1 MSRSTRCLFASILQ
15 RRPWR
20 LLLLGGSLVYGR
32 CSSRTYLTCD
42 SSNGK
47 EVRPSIGQQTSRAN
61 VRFRT
66 DTEESAGVRTVKEI
80 ETTAS
85 DLGSDLFGIHVN
97 NRAWALFSQKL
108 HDAHHI
114 LKGIKWS
121 ELGDRIGDAVLPDW
135 AADLPA
141 YLAKLQ
147 SELNMFPGGLAEEIW
162 LEAQDPDLNP
172 EITRKAEVRI
182 GNDLCAEERQF
193 RKRRKMYIAK
203 ALARYLGV
211 PEDKMDPEDVP
222 TIAMCGSG
230 GGLRALVAGAS
241 SFHSAQEVGLFDCV
255 TYTAGVSGSCWLQAL
270 YYSSL
275 GEQKYSTVLN
285 HLKSRIGT
293 HIAYPPSAL
302 GLLTTAPTNK
312 FLLSGLVEKLK
323 GNSGTAFGPVDVY
336 GILLASRLLVPRG
349 ELALDDRNLKISN
362 QQLYVASGAQ
372 PLPIYTAVRHE
383 IPTDEKS
390 SKKDSTKQAL
400 PKEAME
406 AKEEAWFQWFEFTP
420 YELWSEEI
428 EAGIPSW
435 SVGRRFSQGVS
446 VPQDNGVNSPELR
459 IPILLGIWGSAFCA
473 TLSHYYKEIQPVV
486 KGLAGFGGIDDLL
499 EEQDDELV
507 KIHPIKPAAIPNYVQ
522 GLKDQVAPTAAKS
535 MFKSDQLQ
543 LADAGMS
550 NNLPI
555 YPLLRPGRD
564 VDVLIVFDS
573 SADIKKS
580 NWLSVVDGYAKQRG
594 IKSWP
599 LGAGWPKESLPEHP
613 LTETLDAT
621 KATRPKQAADTTP
634 NAQEALPNSA
644 SDKADGDLDY
654 CNVWVGTTL
663 VRSSETEPPPSKRVS
678 SDTIL
683 KALEPEAGIAVVY
696 FPLLPNPKVA
706 GVDPDKSDFMS
717 TWNFIY
723 GPEDIEKVVRLARTN
738 FQEGEDQVKD
748 IVKAAYERKKA
759 RRLEQERRF
768 GMGRWE
774 RYFEESGDHFR

>member
-1 MSRSTRCLFASILQ
+1 MSRSHRYLLASLLQ
-15 RRPWR
+15 SCPWR
-20 LLLLGGSLVYGR
+20 LLLLGGSLACGR
-32 CSSRTYLTCD
+32 YSSRTYLICD

-47 EVRPSIGQQTSRAN
+47 EAGPLIGQQTSRAN
-61 VRFRT
+61 VRLRT
-66 DTEESAGVRTVKEI
+66 ETKEIAGIRTVKEI

-85 DLGSDLFGIHVN
+85 NAGSDLFGIHLD
-97 NRAWALFSQKL
+97 NRAWASFSQKL

-114 LKGIKWS
+114 LKNIKWS
-121 ELGDRIGDAVLPDW
+121 ELGDQIGDAVLPDW

-147 SELNMFPGGLAEEIW
+147 SELSMSPGGLAEEIW
-162 LEAQDPDLNP
+162 SEAQDPDFNP

-182 GNDLCAEERQF
+182 GNELCAGERQF
-193 RKRRKMYIAK
+193 QKRRKIYIAK
-203 ALARYLGV
+203 ALARYIGV
-211 PEDKMDPEDVP
+211 KEDEMNPEDVP
-222 TIAMCGSG
+222 TIALCGSG

-275 GEQKYSTVLN
+275 GDQNYSTVLD
-285 HLKSRIGT
+285 HLKKRIGT
-293 HIAYPPSAL
+293 HIAYPPTAL

-336 GILLASRLLVPRG
+336 GILLASRLFVPRG
-349 ELALDDRNLKISN
+349 ELAVDDRNLKISN
-362 QQLYVASGAQ
+362 QQLYVAGGAQ

-383 IPTDEKS
+383 IPPEEKNG
-390 SKKDSTKQAL
+390 KKRSTKQSL
-400 PKEAME
+400 PREAME
-406 AKEEAWFQWFEFTP
+406 AKNEAWFQWFEFTP

-435 SVGRRFSQGVS
+435 SVGRRFSKGVS
-446 VPQDNGVNSPELR
+446 VPQDNGINSPELR

-473 TLSHYYKEIQPVV
+473 TLSHYYKEIQPVI
-486 KGLAGFGGIDDLL
+486 KRLAGFGGIDDLL

-522 GLKDQVAPTAAKS
+522 GLEDQVAPTAAKS
-535 MFKSDQLQ
+535 IFSSDQLQ

-594 IKSWP
+594 IKGWP
-599 LGAGWPKESLPEHP
+599 LGAGWPKENLPEHP
-613 LTETLDAT
+613 LTEDLDAT
-621 KATRPKQAADTTP
+621 KATRPPHGADTVP
-634 NAQEALPNSA
+634 NAQEDLQNTT
-644 SDKADGDLDY
+644 SDRADSDLGY

-663 VRSSETEPPPSKRVS
+663 VRANATEPPQSKRMS
-678 SDTIL
+678 PNTIL
-683 KALEPEAGIAVVY
+683 KAMEPEAGIAVVY

-706 GVDPDKSDFMS
+706 GVDPEKSDFMS

-738 FQEGEDQVKD
+738 FQEGEDQVKN
-748 IVKAAYERKKA
+748 IVRAAYERKKA
-759 RRLEQERRF
+759 QRLEQERRV
-768 GMGRWE
+768 GMGRWQL
-774 RYFEESGDHFR
+774 YFEENGDHFR